1 MSTLKTNNIQHVD
14 LAEPSIL
21 LNSDGSV
28 SIAGTV
34 SYEDA
39 TNVDSV
45 GVVTA
50 RKQLH
55 VGTGVSI
62 AAGGLNVT
70 AGISTFGGDV
80 SIADKIIHTGDTDTA
95 IRFSAADTISI
106 ETGGVTRATVTGNN
120 IDFPDAGTLRFGASN
135 DLQIYHGTG
144 GASNIIHSN
153 TSQPLIISASGA
165 GTIRFDTNSNE
176 RLRITS
182 GGQVGIASAIPR
194 SGFSLDVNGDLTV
207 GESGGV
213 SNSFIDQKHDGDL
226 HLINSGRSSNGVSGN
241 LTGGTGGVAINK
253 FNTRAG
259 GTSLFRDFAVY
270 NGKSTK
276 VLVVDGSAGE
286 VGIGTDDPTGAFE
299 INWNGT
305 STDMLML
312 SRPSTGGNFARFGHN
327 TAGGANMLD
336 VRSEGLI
343 RILTG
348 GNNER
353 LRITQD
359 GPHLL
364 LGGTSDVNEITESSA
379 NAGIV
384 IGGTSFGNGGLAII
398 NSTSGTGRIYFG
410 DDVGGNAARNR
421 GMIGYYHGSDYMILS
436 TAGSERVRID
446 SDGDFGVGLT
456 NPTGRLHAQ
465 DDRATV
471 TDNLKLRN
479 YKSSVNTKPGLVF
492 EASTTAGQGGNSYIR
507 GLCGADA
514 GGSNSNNDSGME
526 FEVRQG
532 GTGASRIML
541 SMRSDGEIRQS
552 GVYKQNGTD
561 ANNSAF
567 TANCFYAKTFGPSSV
582 GPGSSVTYN
591 TTNGHATGLVHIFVN
606 RNSNASVNRGIGCGF
621 HLKTTGQ
628 ANLGSS
634 IYDFT
639 GSGGA
644 PSFTFTQANQ
654 GVVFTN
660 NAGYTVTVRGRF
672 ELYGSVDG

>member
-70 AGISTFGGDV
+70 AGISTVQALQATTGTFSAAVSGTTGTFSGAVSGTTGTFTGDV
-80 SIADKIIHTGDTDTA
+80 SIPDKIVHTGDTHTAIRFTGNDTITLDTGGTSRVQITDATTDIGNDLSIADKIIHTGDTNTA
-95 IRFSAADTISI
+95 IRFPSADTIQF
-106 ETGGVTRATVTGNN
+106 ETGGSERLKVDSTGDTIVSGTLFADSDLFVVDQIRHTGDTNTAIRFPSADTIQFETSGTQRLQIASTGN
-120 IDFPDAGTLRFGASN
+120 ITLGTASAAGNKLYFQSSSGAA
-135 DLQIYHGTG
+135 QYI
-144 GASNIIHSN
+144 
-153 TSQPLIISASGA
+153 ASGGTNNQDLLIASSA
-165 GTIRFDTNSNE
+165 GE
-176 RLRITS
+176 KLRITS
-182 GGQVGIASAIPR
+182 GGNVDINGTPPWSVTGGDYRNLSISGQIA
-194 SGFSLDVNGDLTV
+194 N
-207 GESGGV
+207 SGGFLWLGNGAAATNADMDLARV
-213 SNSFIDQKHDGDL
+213 NICNNSTIVAQIAGSTQTSANDDGRL
-226 HLINSGRSSNGVSGN
+226 TFLTKA
-241 LTGGTGGVAINK
+241 TGGT
-253 FNTRAG
+253 
-259 GTSLFRDFAVY
+259 
-270 NGKSTK
+270 
-276 VLVVDGSAGE
+276 
-286 VGIGTDDPTGAFE
+286 
-299 INWNGT
+299 
-305 STDMLML
+305 
-312 SRPSTGGNFARFGHN
+312 
-327 TAGGANMLD
+327 
-336 VRSEGLI
+336 
-343 RILTG
+343 LT
-348 GNNER
+348 
-353 LRITQD
+353 
-359 GPHLL
+359 
-364 LGGTSDVNEITESSA
+364 
-379 NAGIV
+379 
-384 IGGTSFGNGGLAII
+384 
-398 NSTSGTGRIYFG
+398 
-410 DDVGGNAARNR
+410 
-421 GMIGYYHGSDYMILS
+421 
-436 TAGSERVRID
+436 ERVRIK

-456 NPTGRLHAQ
+456 NPTARLHAQ
-465 DDRATV
+465 DDRATA

-492 EASTTAGQGGNSYIR
+492 EASTTSGQGGNSYIR
-507 GLCGADA
+507 GLCGTDA

-532 GTGASRIML
+532 GSGTSRIML
-541 SMRSDGEIRQS
+541 SMRTDGEIRQS

-561 ANNSAF
+561 ANNSGF

-582 GPGSSVTYN
+582 GPGNSVTYN

-606 RNSNASVNRGIGCGF
+606 RNSNAAVNRGVGYGF

-644 PSFTFTQANQ
+644 PSFNFTQANQ
-654 GVVFTN
+654 GVIFTN
-660 NAGYTVTVRGRF
+660 NASYTVTIRGRF